1 MSKPVGYEGE
11 QKARAQKGVD
21 SHMAKVTIPAL
32 KKMKE
37 EGRKITMVTAYDF
50 TQASLAEKAGIDVI
64 LVGDSLAMTILGH
77 EGTIALTT
85 EEMIAHIKPVVK
97 GAPTPHVI
105 GDMVFGSY
113 NESLPQA
120 IHNASRLMKEGGCDS
135 VKLEGGRPDV
145 VKAIVDAGIPVQGHI
160 GLTPQT
166 ASMLGGFKVQG
177 KSLDAAKKLVD
188 DAVAIEEAGAYS
200 IVVECVP
207 EEVARAITEAVTIPT
222 IGIGAGRYCD
232 GQVLV
237 YHDMLGMFDRFVP
250 KFVKQYARIGDE
262 IVNALKQYK
271 EEVVAGDF
279 PEERHAFGGLSKE
292 DMDSLKD

>member
-1 MSKPVGYEGE
+1 
-11 QKARAQKGVD
+11 
-21 SHMAKVTIPAL
+21 
-32 KKMKE
+32 MKE
-37 EGRKITMVTAYDF
+37 DGRKITMVTAYDY
-50 TQASLAEKAGIDVI
+50 TQASLVEKAGLDII
-64 LVGDSLAMTILGH
+64 LVGDSLAMTLLGH

-97 GAPTPHVI
+97 GAPTPQIV

-113 NESLPQA
+113 NESLSQA

-135 VKLEGGRPDV
+135 IKLEGGRPDV

-207 EEVARAITEAVTIPT
+207 EEVGRAITEAVTIPT

-237 YHDMLGMFDRFVP
+237 YHDMLGMFDKFVP
-250 KFVKQYARIGDE
+250 KFVKQYAKIGDE
-262 IVNALKQYK
+262 IVRALQQYK
-271 EEVVAGDF
+271 EEVISGGF
-279 PEERHAFGGLSKE
+279 PEERHVFGGVSKE
-292 DMDSLKD
+292 DMDSLKN

>member
-1 MSKPVGYEGE
+1 MKKEKGE
-11 QKARAQKGVD
+11 D
-21 SHMAKVTIPAL
+21 SDMAKVTIPAIR
-32 KKMKE
+32 KMKE
-37 EGRKITMVTAYDF
+37 DGRKITMVTAYDY
-50 TQASLAEKAGIDVI
+50 TQASLVEKAGLDII
-64 LVGDSLAMTILGH
+64 LVGDSLAMTLLGH

-97 GAPTPHVI
+97 GAPTPQIV

-113 NESLPQA
+113 NESLSQA

-135 VKLEGGRPDV
+135 IKLEGGRPDV

-207 EEVARAITEAVTIPT
+207 EEVGRAITEAVTIPT

-237 YHDMLGMFDRFVP
+237 YHDMLGMFDKFVP
-250 KFVKQYARIGDE
+250 KFVKQYAKIGDE
-262 IVNALKQYK
+262 IVRALQQYK
-271 EEVVAGDF
+271 EEVISDGF
-279 PEERHAFGGLSKE
+279 PEERHVFGGVSKE
-292 DMDSLKD
+292 DMESLKN